1 MNKWKLYVLF
11 FYLGIIIFSNV
22 NAQNFDSIPSVFIQ
36 DSIYQNNVAS
46 SENYDFKEPGHEN
59 TVAARKVA
67 DAKLK
72 ELKEDKDYWYV
83 DKVPSG
89 DREVSP
95 PGVNQ
100 KGEKERQ
107 ERMVRARGFIF
118 PSWLRVLF
126 WIILIGGFLTLLI
139 WFLSTSDIRLFR
151 KKQKQVKQQPEEQAG
166 DDIFE
171 MNFEKEIQKAIEAKN
186 FRLAVR
192 LMYLRTLKDLCYRN
206 LINYT
211 HEKTNSDYLFQL
223 TGTAYY
229 KNFFKLTR
237 SFDYIWY
244 GRFELSE
251 DSFVLIQNDF
261 SSFKQ
266 QLSS

>member
-1 MNKWKLYVLF
+1 MSKWKLYLLF
-11 FYLGIIIFSNV
+11 FYLGNIIFSNV
-22 NAQNFDSIPSVFIQ
+22 NAQDFDSIPSVLIQ
-36 DSIYQNNVAS
+36 DSIYQNNLAS
-46 SENYDFKEPGHEN
+46 SERYDFKEPGN
-59 TVAARKVA
+59 GKAIAARKVPEA
-67 DAKLK
+67 RLK
-72 ELKEDKDYWYV
+72 ELKEDKEYWYA

-89 DREVSP
+89 DREISP

-107 ERMVRARGFIF
+107 KKMTRARDFNF

-126 WIILIGGFLTLLI
+126 WIVLTGVFLSLLI

-151 KKQKQVKQQPEEQAG
+151 KKPKLVEQQPEEQTG

-171 MNFEKEIQKAIEAKN
+171 MNFEKEIQKAVDAKN

-192 LMYLRTLKDLCYRN
+192 LMYLRTLRDLSNRN
-206 LINYT
+206 LIDYS
-211 HEKTNSDYLFQL
+211 HQKTNSDYLFQL

-237 SFDYIWY
+237 SFDYTWY
-244 GRFELSE
+244 GRFEVSE
-251 DSFVLIQNDF
+251 DSFALIQNDF
-261 SSFKQ
+261 FSFKQ